1 MRPEAFYRKYVF
13 NSSFNSFNENI
24 FHLSGYIAASGY
36 LGIKISIKSDKR
48 FFYKNDVVIGCYDEM
63 HTSLV
68 SNSAV
73 RLCKNKKKTIN
84 ALNIKSVAVPL
95 SHQFCSVFGYK
106 KALKFAKASGSLVMK
121 PANARAGQGIS
132 TQFSWQ
138 DDSFKAAWLK
148 AKAATTNRRILLEE
162 KLEGLDV
169 RAIVVGGQFVCAVT
183 RLPAYVVGD
192 GSSTVAELVE
202 QKNAFRKQNK
212 AHARHPLKLEYYS
225 IDPSLVPA
233 ADHFLQLTE
242 ISNVHLGGE
251 AVDVTNLLP
260 SALRELAEAAADA
273 IPGLGV
279 VGVDMIATDFEGGVA
294 KVIELN
300 TACNF
305 MIHQAPLYGQPR
317 YPAEQVLK
325 CMLRQAGLANE

>member
-1 MRPEAFYRKYVF
+1 MEK
-13 NSSFNSFNENI
+13 NKNI
-24 FHLSGYIAASGY
+24 FYKDNV
-36 LGIKISIKSDKR
+36 GIGW
-48 FFYKNDVVIGCYDEM
+48 YKQM
-63 HTSLV
+63 HSSLV
-68 SNSAV
+68 SSKAI
-73 RLCKNKKKTIN
+73 RLCKNKYLTLRKLAN
-84 ALNIKSVAVPL
+84 QGVAV
-95 SHQFCSVFGYK
+95 SSCQQFSTVFEYN
-106 KALKFAKASGSLVMK
+106 KALSFAKASGPLVMK

-169 RAIVVGGQFVCAVT
+169 RAIVIGGQFVCAVT

-202 QKNAFRKQNK
+202 QKNSLRKQNK

-251 AVDVTNLLP
+251 AVDVTDLLP
-260 SALRELAEAAADA
+260 SALKELAEAAAAA

-279 VGVDMIATDFEGGVA
+279 VGVDMIATDFEGGIA